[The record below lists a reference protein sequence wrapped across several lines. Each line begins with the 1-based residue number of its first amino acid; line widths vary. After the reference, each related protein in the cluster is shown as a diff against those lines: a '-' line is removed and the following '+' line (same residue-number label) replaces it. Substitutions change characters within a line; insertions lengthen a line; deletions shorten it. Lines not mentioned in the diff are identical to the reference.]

1 AVTPTRG
8 EQQEEIGAAAKQLPG
23 QRAGRGPA
31 DGVVGAAD
39 AQHGHG
45 HLVGVPQ
52 GLVALPVGFPA
63 GGGPAEEGFLQL
75 PQRAAAQQLGHV
87 HRLGQGAC
95 VPAGMGWVRG
105 GAGDGVLRPGGPK
118 VGLGIPLP
126 VCCCGVGVSL
136 QHPGTQEPWQ
146 REAAAPLL

>member
-87 HRLGQGAC
+87 HRLGQGVLPDHRWWWVGGC
-95 VPAGMGWVRG
+95 QELLQETETRPAGP
-105 GAGDGVLRPGGPK
+105 RPGAP
-118 VGLGIPLP
+118 PQCRRAP
-126 VCCCGVGVSL
+126 
-136 QHPGTQEPWQ
+136 Q
-146 REAAAPLL
+146 APLQVLGQR

>member
-8 EQQEEIGAAAKQLPG
+8 EQQEEIGAAAEQLPG

-39 AQHGHG
+39 AQHRHG

-63 GGGPAEEGFLQL
+63 GGPTEKGFLQL

-87 HRLGQGAC
+87 HRLGQGPHFPPNLSAPPPE
-95 VPAGMGWVRG
+95 VTLARG
-105 GAGDGVLRPGGPK
+105 P
-118 VGLGIPLP
+118 
-126 VCCCGVGVSL
+126 
-136 QHPGTQEPWQ
+136 PWHSG
-146 REAAAPLL
+146 

>member
-1 AVTPTRG
+1 AVTPAWG
-8 EQQEEIGAAAKQLPG
+8 EQQEEIGAAAEQLPG

-63 GGGPAEEGFLQL
+63 RGPAEEGFLQL
-75 PQRAAAQQLGHV
+75 LQRAAAQQLGHV
-87 HRLGQGAC
+87 HRLGQGAR
-95 VPAGMGWVRG
+95 VPAGMVTTPGGDTCLRPPGTWGDTGRQGQGTPWAGTG
-105 GAGDGVLRPGGPK
+105 GAAATGGWSGP
-118 VGLGIPLP
+118 PTP
-126 VCCCGVGVSL
+126 
-136 QHPGTQEPWQ
+136 
-146 REAAAPLL
+146 

>member
-1 AVTPTRG
+1 A
-8 EQQEEIGAAAKQLPG
+8 QQEEVGAAAEQLHG

-45 HLVGVPQ
+45 HLVGVAQ

-63 GGGPAEEGFLQL
+63 GGAALGPAEEGFLQL

-87 HRLGQGAC
+87 HRLGQGAR
-95 VPAGMGWVRG
+95 VPAGTAPCWHS
-105 GAGDGVLRPGGPK
+105 GDTG
-118 VGLGIPLP
+118 
-126 VCCCGVGVSL
+126 
-136 QHPGTQEPWQ
+136 
-146 REAAAPLL
+146 